1 MTDLSTTTNTDST
14 DAALDSRVDELLP
27 TLSLAEKAGL
37 MFHAMA
43 FVDPAVIPERDGDPL
58 LPGPVYDFVV
68 THHVTAMNLV
78 NILKPAQ
85 QVRWYNALQVL
96 ARQTGS
102 GIPVTV
108 SSDPRSAVAQRE
120 GASHRAGS
128 FSAWPEPVGMAATRD
143 AQLAHAF
150 GDTIRQEF
158 QAVGIRLL
166 LGPQVDIATE
176 PRWSRIS
183 GTWGGDPELTGTLAS
198 AFIKGL
204 QGDVLGPDSVAAMVK
219 HFPGGGPQKDG
230 EDPHFSHGTDQVYPG
245 GHLAEHVAPFR
256 AAIAAGANQVMAYY
270 GKPVGTELEEVAF
283 AFNRQVLTGMLRG
296 DLGFTGIISSDW
308 GVLNDHDIMGD
319 TFVARA
325 WGIEHLD
332 PVSRTQRAIE
342 AGTDQFGGDYASEMI
357 VELVQ
362 DARVPESRIDESVR
376 RILRE
381 KFRLGLFDA
390 SPLSETVAAAVAGR
404 ADFVEAGLDAQR
416 RSLTLLTNSTRV
428 APAGHPSVPVLP
440 LTGRP
445 RVFSTTVDDTLL
457 AEYADVVTDPA
468 AADFA
473 ILRLQTPHD
482 HRQTTT
488 FETFFHSGPLD
499 FGDDELADVLD
510 LLFTVPTIVV
520 LNLERPAVVPEI
532 AQRAA
537 ALVVEYG
544 STDHAVLD
552 VLFGRA
558 NPEGRLPFQ
567 LPASMVDVLAGDLD
581 EPHRFTDPLFDFG
594 FGLSYDENFTAN
606 NTKATS

>member
-1 MTDLSTTTNTDST
+1 MTDTTTDTT
-14 DAALDSRVDELLP
+14 DAAIDSRVDELLP
-27 TLSLAEKAGL
+27 RLSLAEKAGL

-43 FVDPAVIPERDGDPL
+43 FVDPAVIPEHDGDPL

-68 THHVTAMNLV
+68 THRVTAMNLV
-78 NILKPAQ
+78 NVLEPAL

-96 ARQTGS
+96 ASQTGS

-108 SSDPRSAVAQRE
+108 SSDPRSAVTDRA
-120 GASHRAGS
+120 GASHNAGS
-128 FSAWPEPVGMAATRD
+128 FSSWPEPVGMAATRD
-143 AQLAHAF
+143 SELARTF

-158 QAVGIRLL
+158 SAVGIRLL

-183 GTWGGDPELTGTLAS
+183 GTWGGDPELTSRLAS
-198 AFIKGL
+198 AFINGL
-204 QGDVLGPDSVAAMVK
+204 QGEVLGPDSVAAMVK

-230 EDPHFSHGTDQVYPG
+230 EDPHFAHGTDQIYPG
-245 GHLAEHVAPFR
+245 GHLAEHVTPFP

-308 GVLNDHDIMGD
+308 GVLNDHEIMGD
-319 TFVARA
+319 MFVARA
-325 WGIEHLD
+325 WGIEDLD

-342 AGTDQFGGDYASEMI
+342 AGTDQFGGDSASEMV

-362 DARVPESRIDESVR
+362 DARVPESRIDESAR

-390 SPLSETVAAAVAGR
+390 KPLDEAAAVAVAGR
-404 ADFVEAGLDAQR
+404 SDLVEAGLDAQR
-416 RSLTLLTNSTRV
+416 RSLTLLTNGVRL
-428 APAGHPSVPVLP
+428 APAGHPAVPVLP
-440 LTGRP
+440 LTGKP
-445 RVFSTTVDDTLL
+445 RVFSRTVDASLL
-457 AEYADVVTDPA
+457 AEYGDVVATA
-468 AADFA
+468 AEADFA
-473 ILRLQTPHD
+473 ILRLATPHD

-499 FGDDELADVLD
+499 FDGDELADILD

-537 ALVVEYG
+537 ALVAEYG
-544 STDHAVLD
+544 SSDRAVLD

-558 NPEGRLPFQ
+558 KPEGRLPFQ

-594 FGLSYDENFTAN
+594 FGLSYDETSV
-606 NTKATS
+606 TTDKKATR